1 MNLWDLIMIKVR
13 VAFNAHKADAN
24 AHHTRYTDAEVSALI
39 ATHTAIPSA
48 HHTKYTD
55 ADAVAAIAAA
65 DAYLKNTGD
74 VINGDLDLNGELNIY
89 QTRDWYAITLHGYD
103 DESTTTFEI
112 NIDYASNVWFQL
124 NAAGTIHFNKQ
135 LALEQGVNLYGNP
148 IVNMES
154 YDDATLSGT
163 PKVIGIRLGTT
174 PYYFKVYP
182 TKT

>member
-1 MNLWDLIMIKVR
+1 MNLWDLIMLKVR
-13 VAFNAHKADAN
+13 ETFNLHKADAN

-74 VINGDLDLNGELNIY
+74 TVNGNIILNGEITIN
-89 QTRDWYAITLHGYD
+89 QTRDWYALTIHGYD
-103 DESTTTFEI
+103 DESAITFEV
-112 NIDYASNVWFQL
+112 NIDDAGNVWFQID
-124 NAAGTIHFNKQ
+124 NGVQMIFTREIRAQ
-135 LALEQGVNLYGNP
+135 EGVNLWGSPIKNP
-148 IVNMES
+148 TS
-154 YDDATLSGT
+154 FADGTLSGT
-163 PKVIGIRLGTT
+163 PKLIEVVLGAT
-174 PYYFKVYP
+174 PYYFKAYP